1 MNKIKEYVKESAKCF
16 LTAMAMLTAGICIG
30 IAVSKS
36 EKPKG
41 KTKQYP
47 IEVSTR
53 WAWNGLG
60 GGSSMECDSVVGDTI
75 WKDGIKLISKNIIE
89 VKFK

>member
-1 MNKIKEYVKESAKCF
+1 MKNIKDIFVTYGTP
-16 LTAMAMLTAGICIG
+16 LILILAGVVLG
-30 IAVSKS
+30 YELNEPENPKKS
-36 EKPKG
+36 V
-41 KTKQYP
+41 KQYP

-75 WKDGIKLISKNIIE
+75 WKDGIKLVSKNIIE